1 MDMFIELSYP
11 IEEKMMTYPDNP
23 PTRFEVVDRIEQGDI
38 ANTTMIHHF
47 SHTGTHVD
55 APYHFC
61 KDGWTLDE
69 IPLEYFIFDHPVI
82 VNREKAPMELFTLE
96 DLKGVDLTGADL
108 LMFRSG
114 FSRFRIEDPATY
126 KFLFPGISPE
136 LARFL
141 REEVP
146 SLRAIMLDFLSADP
160 IVSGAKEGYPAHR
173 WLLSK
178 KFSRKR
184 PIIIFEDVNLE
195 PIVERKIKRVIALPV
210 RFKGLDG
217 GPVSVLAEVE

>member
-1 MDMFIELSYP
+1 MFIELSYP
-11 IEEKMMTYPDNP
+11 IEEKMIKYPDNP
-23 PTRFEVVDRIEQGDI
+23 PTYFEPTDRIEQGDI
-38 ANTTMIHHF
+38 VNTTMIHHF

-55 APYHFC
+55 APFHFC

-69 IPLEYFIFDHPVI
+69 VPLEYFVFDHPVL
-82 VNREKAPMELFTLE
+82 VSKEKAPTELFTIE
-96 DLKGVDLTGADL
+96 DLKGVDLNGADL

-114 FSRFRIEDPATY
+114 FSRLRKEDPATY
-126 KFLFPGISPE
+126 RFSFPGISPE
-136 LARFL
+136 LAKFL

-146 SLRAIMLDFLSADP
+146 SLKAIMLDFLSADP
-160 IVSGAKEGYPAHR
+160 LVAGAKEGYLAHK

-178 KFSRKR
+178 EFSRKR

-195 PIVERKIKRVIALPV
+195 PIVGKKIKRVIALPV

-217 GPVSVLAEVE
+217 GPVSVLAEVK